1 MTTHTDFGG
10 QTLGSDVAQEFRDRI
25 HGRVVVIT
33 GVSPVSLGGTLAQNI
48 ARHGP
53 AKLILASHS
62 VANMREVAQSITS
75 SQAPCTPDIVKV
87 NLASLASIRMAAKT
101 IAELTQ
107 EVHLLINTAA
117 VIPSDRRVTE
127 DGFEMQFGVTHLGH
141 FLLTELLMPQL
152 KRASLSSPLA
162 KGSVRVVNI
171 SSLSHEMS
179 PFRFTDYNFE
189 GKPTPVE
196 EQPSPEVQKL
206 FRLPSPIQYQVFVA
220 YGQSK
225 TANVLHSV
233 ELTRRFFDT
242 DGIRSFAL
250 MPGTI
255 ETGAPRNLSPTERK
269 ALDIGARGKWITP
282 DQGTATILV
291 AALDPALDGTHIEN
305 IYLDACQFKQAAS
318 HARDERLARRLWELS
333 ERLTA
338 GVRESKL

>member
-1 MTTHTDFGG
+1 MLATTYLITPMTLKLASPGLRRRASMARSGARAPTHSLTC
-10 QTLGSDVAQEFRDRI
+10 LRA
-25 HGRVVVIT
+25 VVIT

-189 GKPTPVE
+189 
-196 EQPSPEVQKL
+196 VQKL

-250 MPGTI
+250 MPGK
-255 ETGAPRNLSPTERK
+255 RK

-318 HARDERLARRLWELS
+318 HARDERLARRLWELNC
-333 ERLTA
+333 RLDLTT
-338 GVRESKL
+338 S